1 MIFQKKEDINFLAH
15 NIWTIIK
22 VSFTEGRC
30 YLAYIVLTTRILFFW
45 ELLFPQGLTH
55 MNVRPIYY
63 SCEKGLVELSNPL
76 VEITIPFPFFSFL
89 FGLSQFVCFI
99 NEH

>member
-1 MIFQKKEDINFLAH
+1 MLSGIY
-15 NIWTIIK
+15 
-22 VSFTEGRC
+22 C
-30 YLAYIVLTTRILFFW
+30 TRILFFW
-45 ELLFPQGLTH
+45 ELLFPRGKIDIFTRSLAH

-89 FGLSQFVCFI
+89 FGLSHFVCFI